1 MSQLTLLNF
10 TITMEGLEDQLLGI
24 TVAKERP
31 DLEESKNQLMMAS
44 AKMSAQLKDI
54 ESQILKLLS
63 ESTGNILDDEARY
76 DLISQRYARARP
88 PEMSMRLGARL
99 PRPAARA
106 DAPAR
111 SRRA

>member
-1 MSQLTLLNF
+1 VSQLTLLNF

-76 DLISQRYARARP
+76 ARARP
-88 PEMSMRLGARL
+88 PEMPMRLA
-99 PRPAARA
+99 AARA
-106 DAPAR
+106 DASAR
-111 SRRA
+111 ARRA

>member
-76 DLISQRYARARP
+76 DLSQRYARDRP

-111 SRRA
+111 ARRA

>member
-1 MSQLTLLNF
+1 VSQLTLLNF

-63 ESTGNILDDEARY
+63 ESTGNILDDEARC
-76 DLISQRYARARP
+76 DHDQRYARDWP
-88 PEMSMRLGARL
+88 PEVSMRLGARR

-106 DAPAR
+106 DTCTCV
-111 SRRA
+111 RRA

>member
-1 MSQLTLLNF
+1 MPQLTLLNF

-76 DLISQRYARARP
+76 DLSQRYARARP
-88 PEMSMRLGARL
+88 PEMPMRLA
-99 PRPAARA
+99 AARA
-106 DAPAR
+106 DASAR
-111 SRRA
+111 ARRA